1 MSTQRDDRFAP
12 LMEDVARLLLGQP
25 NKSLSSRT
33 ELRFG
38 NHGSV
43 SVDLTKG
50 IYHDFSEAKG
60 GGVLDLIARETG
72 RKGPEAV
79 QWMRDHGMEV
89 ADDQANGYQA
99 RSYSERRAETER
111 AAPQTAGMALPP
123 GIPTGAKNTAT
134 YRYTDAAD
142 RLIFEVCRFEWT
154 NEAGRKEKSFRQ
166 RRPGERA
173 GTWIWSTKGIK
184 QVPYRAAEVIE
195 AVARETIVFIV
206 EGEKDADNLA
216 KLGIP
221 ATCNA
226 MGAGKWPE
234 ELNDYFRDANVV
246 IVPDND
252 EPGRKHRDLVARS
265 LADVG
270 AKIRILELPGLPEK
284 GDVSDWIEAGGT
296 VEAFYDLV
304 ETKAWRWT
312 AAASYRSHFQ
322 AVRWADLDKPGLEHE
337 WLIKGLLTRG
347 ERSMVA
353 GPSQSG
359 KSFAILDLALA
370 VARGV
375 DYTAYAKIGGQ
386 PGWQVRSFKTLHGGV
401 IYQAGEGGRGIKKRL
416 RAYREFHGIK
426 AGEDLPFVLLPSA
439 IDLFANDDH
448 TNMMIEE
455 IAHWSSTFSVPLE
468 LIVIDTLSAAT
479 PGANEN
485 TSEDMSRVLARC
497 ERIAAA
503 TKAHV
508 MIVHHMNA
516 AGAKPRGHTSIFANL
531 DNALEIR
538 KVEGLREPP
547 REIEHPDGTLDVLP
561 GREIREMVLTK
572 QKDGEDG
579 TQIRFVLR
587 SVTLGFDADGERIS
601 SCVVVPPSDI
611 RGHEGEGKGRAEKLS
626 NQAAV
631 FLRSLRKAIEEHG
644 QPAPASLGLPP
655 SVRVVLGNQMAE
667 AFYKM
672 TSEGENETDPEKKRV
687 AMRKALSRHGDA
699 LVHKGIIARQNPYV
713 WLLDKPVAGFR
724 PSSVAHRSTSDQ
736 HSSTHEQAPPPPP
749 GAADDLGDIPL

>member
-1 MSTQRDDRFAP
+1 
-12 LMEDVARLLLGQP
+12 MEDVARLLLGQP

-38 NHGSV
+38 NHGSL

-72 RKGPEAV
+72 RKGSEAV
-79 QWMRDHGMEV
+79 QWMRDQGMDV
-89 ADDQANGYQA
+89 GDDERPAPRHVNGT
-99 RSYSERRAETER
+99 ERRPEPDR
-111 AAPQTAGMALPP
+111 PAPQTAGAGLPP
-123 GIPTGAKNTAT
+123 GVPAQARLAAT
-134 YRYTDAAD
+134 YQYTDAAD
-142 RLIFEVCRFEWT
+142 RMIFEVCRFEWIA
-154 NEAGRKEKSFRQ
+154 EAGKREKTFRQ
-166 RRPGERA
+166 RRPGDRP
-173 GTWIWSTKGIK
+173 GSWIWSTKGIR
-184 QVPYRAAEVIE
+184 QVPYRLTEVIE
-195 AVARETIVFIV
+195 AVSRETMVFIV

-234 ELNDYFRDANVV
+234 ELSEHFRKANVV

-252 EPGRKHRDLVARS
+252 EPGRKHRDLVARA
-265 LADVG
+265 LLDVG
-270 AKIRILELPGLPEK
+270 ATVRVLDLPNLPDK
-284 GDVSDWIEAGGT
+284 GDVTDWLDAGGS
-296 VEAFYDLV
+296 VDQLYDLV
-304 ETKAWRWT
+304 EVKAWRWS
-312 AAASYRSHFQ
+312 AASTYKSQFQ

-359 KSFAILDLALA
+359 KSFAVLDLALA

-375 DYTAYAKIGGQ
+375 DYAAYSKVGGQ
-386 PGWQVRSFKTLHGGV
+386 SGWQVRQFKTLHGGV
-401 IYQAGEGGRGIKKRL
+401 VYQAGEGGRGIKKRL
-416 RAYREFHGIK
+416 RAYREHHGIA
-426 AGEDLPFVLLPSA
+426 AGSDLPFVLLPAA
-439 IDLFANDDH
+439 IDLFASDDH
-448 TNMMIEE
+448 TNMMLDE
-455 IAHWSSTFSVPLE
+455 IRHWASTFTVPLE

-497 ERIAAA
+497 ERIAQA

-531 DNALEIR
+531 DNALEVR

-547 REIEHPDGTLDVLP
+547 REVELPDGTMDTLP
-561 GREIREMVLTK
+561 GREVREIVLTK

-579 TQIRFVLR
+579 TQIRFVLK
-587 SVTLGFDADGERIS
+587 SVTLGYDEDGDRIS
-601 SCVVVPPSDI
+601 SCVVVPPSEV
-611 RGHEGEGKGRAEKLS
+611 GGSEVGGKAEKVS

-631 FLRSLRKAIEEHG
+631 FIRALRKAIDENG
-644 QPAPASLGLPP
+644 QPPPPELGLPA
-655 SVRVVLGNQMAE
+655 SVRVVSGNTLAE
-667 AFYKM
+667 EFYKL
-672 TSEGENETDPEKKRV
+672 TSEGDSETDPEKRRV

-699 LVHKGIIARQNPYV
+699 LMRKGIIARQNPYV
-713 WLLDKPVAGFR
+713 WLLDKPVQGFR
-724 PSSVAHRSTSDQ
+724 PTSVAYRP
-736 HSSTHEQAPPPPP
+736 QAAPEPPPPP
-749 GAADDLGDIPL
+749 QDTDDLGDIPL